1 MSDIRDISEGELV
14 EGTGSGPTMHSESL
28 TQEQAD
34 MIAAGR
40 GEEVKQQLDDQAASK
55 QSGGGDQKIRIG
67 VIGDN
72 TVAQAMQLAF
82 DGKTV
87 DTMII
92 SGLEGIDDLVDWKP
106 GITFICTPVPLLKND
121 SVDDAELI
129 NMVNKLIR
137 GCGSGVCIKTSIN
150 IETIERL
157 IKALTYEVMM
167 KKVTYNPVFGDDTDI
182 GNILSPAVEYFGG
195 DPAVIPEHMKIMQH
209 TSVFSAQQFITGSIF
224 EVAYA
229 KLAVSGFK
237 AVKQTYFNQLHDA
250 IMDTGGANP
259 SIVRRMIEKS
269 PDLTNRDVMI
279 PTFIRGRTDSGI
291 SYKQARSFGG
301 EFENDVRMFA
311 STTDK
316 LPLLD
321 ECINYKNLKD

>member
-1 MSDIRDISEGELV
+1 MSDISEGEMVELPGV
-14 EGTGSGPTMHSESL
+14 EGIGIDTL
-28 TQEQAD
+28 TEEQAN
-34 MIAAGR
+34 MISEGR
-40 GEEVKQQLDDQAASK
+40 GEEVRAQLDAKA
-55 QSGGGDQKIRIG
+55 SGGGEQQQKIRIG
-67 VIGDN
+67 VVGDN
-72 TVAQAMQLAF
+72 AVAQAMQLAF
-82 DGKTV
+82 DVKSV
-87 DTMII
+87 ETMHV
-92 SGLEGIDDLVDWKP
+92 SGLEGLDDLIDWKP
-106 GITFICTPVPLLKND
+106 GITFLCTPVPLLKND
-121 SVDDAELI
+121 SVDDADLI
-129 NMVNKLIR
+129 NMTNKLIR

-157 IKALTYEVMM
+157 IKALSYEVMT
-167 KKVTYNPVFGDDTDI
+167 KKVTYNPVMGDDTNI
-182 GNILSPAVEYFGG
+182 GKILSPDVEYFGG
-195 DPAVIPEHMKIMQH
+195 DPEVIPEHMKIIQH

-229 KLAVSGFK
+229 KLAVAGFK

-250 IMDTGGANP
+250 ILDTGGANP
-259 SIVRRMIEKS
+259 SIVRRMIEVA
-269 PDLTNRDVMI
+269 PELTDRSVMI
-279 PTFIRGRTDSGI
+279 PTFIRGRTDAGI

>member
-1 MSDIRDISEGELV
+1 MSDISEGELV
-14 EGTGSGPTMHSESL
+14 DGSEELNATIHSEQL
-28 TQEQAD
+28 TEEQAA
-34 MIAAGR
+34 MIQAGK
-40 GEEVKQQLDDQAASK
+40 GEEVTRQLENQAAAK
-55 QSGGGDQKIRIG
+55 ESGGGEQQKIRIG
-67 VIGDN
+67 VVGDN
-72 TVAQAMQLAF
+72 AVAQAMQLAF
-82 DGKTV
+82 DVKSV
-87 DTMII
+87 ETMHV

-106 GITFICTPVPLLKND
+106 GITFLCTPVPLLKND

-129 NMVNKLIR
+129 NMTNKLIR

-157 IKALTYEVMM
+157 IKALSYEIMV
-167 KKVTYNPVFGDDTDI
+167 KKVTYNPVMGDDTDI
-182 GNILSPAVEYFGG
+182 GNILSPEVEYFGG
-195 DPAVIPEHMKIMQH
+195 DPAVIPEHMKIIQH
-209 TSVFSAQQFITGSIF
+209 TSVFSAQQVITGSIF

-229 KLAVSGFK
+229 KLAVAGFK

-259 SIVRRMIEKS
+259 SIVRRMIEKAPELIDRS
-269 PDLTNRDVMI
+269 VMI
-279 PTFIRGRTDSGI
+279 PTFIRGRTDAGI

>member
-1 MSDIRDISEGELV
+1 MSDISEGEMVELPGV
-14 EGTGSGPTMHSESL
+14 EGLGIDQL
-28 TQEQAD
+28 TEEQAK
-34 MIAAGR
+34 MIAEGK
-40 GEEVKQQLDDQAASK
+40 GDEVREQLDNK
-55 QSGGGDQKIRIG
+55 GGEQQQQKIRIG
-67 VIGDN
+67 VVGDN
-72 TVAQAMQLAF
+72 AVAQAMQLAF
-82 DGKTV
+82 DVKSV
-87 DTMII
+87 ETMHV

-106 GITFICTPVPLLKND
+106 GITFLCTPVPLLKND
-121 SVDDAELI
+121 SVDDADLI
-129 NMVNKLIR
+129 NMTNKLIR

-157 IKALTYEVMM
+157 IKALSYEVMT
-167 KKVTYNPVFGDDTDI
+167 KKVTYNPVMGDDTNI
-182 GNILSPAVEYFGG
+182 GKILSPDVEYFGG
-195 DPAVIPEHMKIMQH
+195 DPEVIPEHMKIIQH

-229 KLAVSGFK
+229 KLAVAGFK

-250 IMDTGGANP
+250 ILDTGGANP
-259 SIVRRMIEKS
+259 SIVRRMIEVA
-269 PDLTNRDVMI
+269 PELTDRSVMI
-279 PTFIRGRTDSGI
+279 PTFIRGRTDADI

>member
-1 MSDIRDISEGELV
+1 MSDISEGEMVELPGV
-14 EGTGSGPTMHSESL
+14 EGLGIDQL
-28 TQEQAD
+28 TEEQAK
-34 MIAAGR
+34 MIAEGK
-40 GEEVKQQLDDQAASK
+40 GDEVREQLDNK
-55 QSGGGDQKIRIG
+55 GGEQQQQKIRIG
-67 VIGDN
+67 VVGDN
-72 TVAQAMQLAF
+72 AVAQAMQLAF
-82 DGKTV
+82 DVKSV
-87 DTMII
+87 ETMHV

-106 GITFICTPVPLLKND
+106 GITFLCTPVPLLKND
-121 SVDDAELI
+121 SVDDADLI
-129 NMVNKLIR
+129 NMTNKLIR

-150 IETIERL
+150 IETIEHL
-157 IKALTYEVMM
+157 IKALSYEVMT
-167 KKVTYNPVFGDDTDI
+167 KKVTYNPVMGDDTNI
-182 GNILSPAVEYFGG
+182 GKILSPDVEYFGG
-195 DPAVIPEHMKIMQH
+195 DPEVIPEHMKIIQH

-229 KLAVSGFK
+229 KLAVAGFK

-250 IMDTGGANP
+250 ILDTGGANP
-259 SIVRRMIEKS
+259 SIVRRMIEVA
-269 PDLTNRDVMI
+269 PELTDRSVMI
-279 PTFIRGRTDSGI
+279 PTFIRGRTDADI